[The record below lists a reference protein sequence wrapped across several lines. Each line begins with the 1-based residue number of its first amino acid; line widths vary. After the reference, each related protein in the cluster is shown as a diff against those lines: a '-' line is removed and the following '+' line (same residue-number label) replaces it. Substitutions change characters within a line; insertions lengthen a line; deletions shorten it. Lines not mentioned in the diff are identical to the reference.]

1 MGGRQMLKHLK
12 RFWNEEDGL
21 GIVEIALI
29 IIVLI
34 AIAVIFKDKLK
45 ELVDNIFGK
54 IDANLDGAN
63 TNIKAPPSTN

>member
-29 IIVLI
+29 IIVII
-34 AIAVIFKDKLK
+34 AIAVIFKR
-45 ELVDNIFGK
+45 ELVHLVEGIFGR
-54 IDANLDGAN
+54 INNNLGDVDTST
-63 TNIKAPPSTN
+63 TN

>member
-1 MGGRQMLKHLK
+1 MLKHLK

-34 AIAVIFKDKLK
+34 AVAIIFKEQLGNLVEDIFERITDEDLGNLK
-45 ELVDNIFGK
+45 
-54 IDANLDGAN
+54 
-63 TNIKAPPSTN
+63 STE

>member
-1 MGGRQMLKHLK
+1 MLKHLK

-34 AIAVIFKDKLK
+34 ALAVIFKKEIIKLV
-45 ELVDNIFGK
+45 ESIFGR
-54 IDANLDGAN
+54 INNNLDN
-63 TNIKAPPSTN
+63 VDTTTPPTTN

>member
-1 MGGRQMLKHLK
+1 MLKHLK

-34 AIAVIFKDKLK
+34 ALAVIFRKEII
-45 ELVDNIFGK
+45 ELVEGIFLRIDN
-54 IDANLDGAN
+54 NLGDVD
-63 TNIKAPPSTN
+63 K

>member
-1 MGGRQMLKHLK
+1 MLKHLK

-34 AIAVIFKDKLK
+34 AIAVIFKDQLK
-45 ELVDNIFGK
+45 ILVDNIFGRVGN
-54 IDANLDGAN
+54 NLDSMDKKVN
-63 TNIKAPPSTN
+63 P

>member
-1 MGGRQMLKHLK
+1 MLKHLK

-34 AIAVIFKDKLK
+34 AIAVIFKDQLGT
-45 ELVDNIFGK
+45 LVKNIFIK
-54 IDANLDGAN
+54 INGDVNK
-63 TNIKAPPSTN
+63 I

>member
-1 MGGRQMLKHLK
+1 MLNALK

-34 AIAVIFKDKLK
+34 AVVVIFRT
-45 ELVDNIFGK
+45 ELETFVKGLFKKATENVDN
-54 IDANLDGAN
+54 L
-63 TNIKAPPSTN
+63 

>member
-1 MGGRQMLKHLK
+1 MLKHLK

-34 AIAVIFKDKLK
+34 ALAVIFKKEIIHLVESIFDKITDTDIDNLK
-45 ELVDNIFGK
+45 
-54 IDANLDGAN
+54 
-63 TNIKAPPSTN
+63 S